1 MSNLSESQR
10 GEIIGLYKNNV
21 PNSKISKILDV
32 HRTTVS
38 RTIKKYLDGKNLTSE
53 PRSGRPKSINKEG
66 QRILKKIVNQNNQKS
81 AEQIKNKFN
90 EKTSNNVSTKT
101 IRRTLHELNIFSRVP
116 AAKPLLNDQQRQNQ
130 LNWCHQRRGWTV
142 RKWKSVIWSDESRF
156 TIFKN
161 DGPGRIWRTPGT
173 RFNIEN
179 MVPFGGGSLMMWGC
193 FSGKG
198 LGPLVKVEG
207 KMNRLDYIKI
217 LEEHLLP
224 LIDRDFNGRGYLFQD
239 DNAPVHTAKDVK
251 DWILNNN
258 VKVLPNWPSQSPDLN
273 PIEHL
278 WSELERRIR
287 RRPKNMKNF
296 NELESAL
303 QEEWSKITNDV
314 LMKLIE
320 SMPRRIEAVI
330 ENNG

>member
-1 MSNLSESQR
+1 MNFCL
-10 GEIIGLYKNNV
+10 
-21 PNSKISKILDV
+21 ILF
-32 HRTTVS
+32 
-38 RTIKKYLDGKNLTSE
+38 L
-53 PRSGRPKSINKEG
+53 
-66 QRILKKIVNQNNQKS
+66 LKKIINQNNQKS
-81 AEQIKNKFN
+81 AN

-130 LNWCHQRRGWTV
+130 LNWCR
-142 RKWKSVIWSDESRF
+142 
-156 TIFKN
+156 
-161 DGPGRIWRTPGT
+161 
-173 RFNIEN
+173 
-179 MVPFGGGSLMMWGC
+179 
-193 FSGKG
+193 
-198 LGPLVKVEG
+198 PLVKVEG

-239 DNAPVHTAKDVK
+239 NNAPIHTAKDVK

-278 WSELERRIR
+278 WSELERQIR
-287 RRPKNMKNF
+287 RCPKNMKNF